1 MKTQVRMIV
10 ASVIVIALALTA
22 VSGITYSWFSDT
34 EQSDITITT
43 GKIDL
48 DAKYSDVKVKSYGD
62 TSAKDVTLNDTT
74 GTTTTLAGN
83 VKATTSETS
92 TDSATGSQL
101 AITFNGAAPGDEITF
116 NMAVTIVNT
125 IYVTYK
131 QSIIMDS
138 DAPFTVTGF
147 ENKTLKGIA
156 VGNGLNG
163 TSYYMLGTSTAG
175 AQVTIK
181 FNESADVDSYGDKQY
196 TIILAVQAIQMN
208 VEPAEIAAT
217 KTISLGTASAE
228 TVLTVESA
236 ENTANITVTL
246 PTTTKASSGTA
257 SSVSVTAKALT
268 AAEVK
273 QDSTMS
279 AVTSGGSVLAG
290 VEISKSVE
298 IVPGM
303 DTSSGSEVQ
312 NYFKITMN
320 VGTLSDA
327 VVNALKVYHSNTEV
341 AKSGSQASG
350 DEYYTYADG
359 VVTIY
364 ALSFS
369 PFVVI
374 DGSEAIIGTG
384 KYATLSEAIT
394 AVNNGTSSGNEI
406 TLLADASYSGDLT
419 VSKDATLNLNGHSV
433 TLTND
438 ASFIYY
444 ADFNVIGTK
453 ADSKVTG
460 SGGCIFY
467 SETTDSALTIDGGD
481 YKANAPIVYS
491 SGPITQ
497 VGTGYTTGDGGSVVI
512 TSGNFEAKKG
522 DVIYSVNGT
531 VTIDG
536 GKFYNSTV
544 ADSVVYSCG
553 SDIIINGG
561 EFTGGKYPIDIQSLN
576 KAGSLTINDGK
587 FNATLTGE
595 ESGGYVTFISIG
607 ADSEATIGVNGGTY
621 NLTATGAGTGYLF
634 YYGTAAKLSV
644 VGGTYTVTD
653 NSEGKASF
661 VVAWI
666 ASGQSSEFISG
677 GTFNIDPSSF
687 VADGYEA
694 TKNTETG
701 VWTVVAKA

>member
-10 ASVIVIALALTA
+10 ASAIVIALALTA

-34 EQSDITITT
+34 EEANIEITT

-48 DAKYSDVKVKSYGD
+48 DATYSNYAV
-62 TSAKDVTLNDTT
+62 TSHNGTAKTITVTSGTGT
-74 GTTTTLAGN
+74 GTTDLGGTVSVKVNEESSSTAGSS
-83 VKATTSETS
+83 K
-92 TDSATGSQL
+92 L
-101 AITFNGAAPGDEITF
+101 AISFTDAAPGDVISF
-116 NMAVTIVNT
+116 HMKVTLANSIN
-125 IYVTYK
+125 VTYK
-131 QSIIMDS
+131 QSLVKAS
-138 DAPFTVTGF
+138 DCPFVIAGFTDTQESVT
-147 ENKTLKGIA
+147 KQDTYSA
-156 VGNGLNG
+156 VMKLD
-163 TSYYMLGTSTAG
+163 AD
-175 AQVTIK
+175 VTITYPQS
-181 FNESADVDSYGDKQY
+181 ETVSSSGGSSY
-196 TIILAVQAIQMN
+196 TIVLAVQAIQSN
-208 VEPAEIAAT
+208 VTPTQYVAT
-217 KTISLGTASAE
+217 ETVKFGTASTIDVQSTGSSPA
-228 TVLTVESA
+228 
-236 ENTANITVTL
+236 ITVTL
-246 PTTTKASSGTA
+246 PATTKALEETSTA
-257 SSVSVTAKALT
+257 TSASVTAKALVESDT
-268 AAEVK
+268 SSQAAI
-273 QDSTMS
+273 TTS
-279 AVTSGGSVLAG
+279 AGGQFLAG

-298 IVPGM
+298 IKPGI
-303 DTSSGSEVQ
+303 DGEAQ
-312 NYFKITMN
+312 QYFKITMN
-320 VGTLSDA
+320 VGTLSTA
-327 VVNALKVYHSNTEV
+327 VANSLKVYHGNTEV
-341 AKSGSQASG
+341 AKSGSQASNA
-350 DEYYTYADG
+350 EYYTYADG

-374 DGSEAIIGTG
+374 DGSEAIIGTE

-406 TLLADASYSGDLT
+406 TLLADASYSDDLT

-433 TLTND
+433 TLTNV
-438 ASFIYY
+438 ASFIYC

-460 SGGCIFY
+460 SGGYIFY

-512 TSGNFEAKKG
+512 TNGSFEATNG

-561 EFTGGKYPIDIQSLN
+561 EFTGGKYPIDIQSLD

-634 YYGTAAKLSV
+634 YYGTDAKLSV

-666 ASGQSSEFISG
+666 ASGQSSKFISG

-694 TKNTETG
+694 TENTETG